1 MMEIKHNFSW
11 ICIWVS
17 EWVEFNAPLDTI
29 WKMIS
34 SDKSLLA
41 GESADQGT
49 WSSAVVLIS
58 VSEAPAVDNSLSQ
71 STSPYSVPRYRLS
84 TFGRRTFPSLVL
96 LHGTLYQ
103 IVSIIQHW
111 VLTVLETTENRNGI
125 IWDLLKPH
133 AIWLTKANLR
143 KRGHLRLLPQLL
155 NPTAANSWR
164 PIINVTIKLPPNRIF
179 VYIYLSFFLYVSRK
193 HKNNVAI
200 TYSGQES
207 GHHDSTEHCLKYIN
221 TKC

>member
-1 MMEIKHNFSW
+1 LRLNFFFISYRVWSWLYFFIKFDCKRNPRIASVWLNILRVTKRVVSSITMLQASGGGSKCIWKSFIKSLKREMMEIKHNFSW

-133 AIWLTKANLR
+133 
-143 KRGHLRLLPQLL
+143 
-155 NPTAANSWR
+155 
-164 PIINVTIKLPPNRIF
+164 
-179 VYIYLSFFLYVSRK
+179 
-193 HKNNVAI
+193 
-200 TYSGQES
+200 
-207 GHHDSTEHCLKYIN
+207 
-221 TKC
+221 